1 MKPAYLVHPSMKA
14 NTEKPAEKPKEQQ
27 APMERQNLKGGAN
40 EKKPD
45 DVKKFPRPL
54 VSQEESKV
62 RYVHSAKSNF
72 EDPPSL
78 FYNFVAKD
86 EGNAT
91 CRHARSS
98 IYTVPDNNSSFV
110 KSKINF
116 SVVSL
121 KGIHPLGRASG
132 GR

>member
-27 APMERQNLKGGAN
+27 ATMERQNSKGSSK
-40 EKKPD
+40 EKEID
-45 DVKKFPRPL
+45 GVRKFPRPL
-54 VSQEESKV
+54 VSQEESKIK
-62 RYVHSAKSNF
+62 YVHSAKSNF

-78 FYNFVAKD
+78 FYNFTAKD

-98 IYTVPDNNSSFV
+98 IYTVPDNNSSFG

-116 SVVSL
+116 SVV
-121 KGIHPLGRASG
+121 R
-132 GR
+132 